1 MPMDNST
8 SSFSEVRQTF
18 PDAELLQVGGTTCE
32 CYRVKRYGKLHFLK
46 RLKPELLTNP
56 QYVAALQK
64 EFEMGY
70 QLDHPHLVRY
80 VGKTD
85 DGILMDYVDG
95 ETLGQFAQHHPDY
108 FRDRKNADRFL
119 RQLLSVVDYLHSH
132 QIVHLDLKP
141 SNILITRIGHDVKLI
156 DLGYCYADC
165 YTDTMGR
172 TDKYAAPEQMDGSAK
187 PDARTDI
194 YAIGRILQTLPCAH
208 IYNKVIKR
216 STAQDMDARYASAGE
231 LLQAVSH
238 RRAPWRLVGVL
249 AFVVVAISFFLSYRY
264 VRQEFA
270 EADSSNV
277 SWQSQSDSLNPP
289 ESLAHP
295 RQIPDHRPPAA
306 DIEELPA
313 PVPSVAKGYIPVS
326 SVAIPSQP
334 PSPVSESTPA
344 TVTPIPTTTQRED
357 TLALRRELQQLI
369 GSRFKKALGH
379 YNDST
384 YHQINYQRYTQN
396 WIDFEDNLISLYSQ
410 VWKSYQGKVA
420 EHTMASE
427 WCQTI
432 MYYRVTQLWRMMR
445 NAPDH
450 DPSYDHKVFH
460 YYEIPC
466 QGM

>member
-1 MPMDNST
+1 MSMDNST
-8 SSFSEVRQTF
+8 SSFPEVQKDF
-18 PDAELLQVGGTTCE
+18 PDAERLQVGGTTCE
-32 CYRVKRYGKLHFLK
+32 CYRVKLYGKLHFLK
-46 RLKPELLTNP
+46 RLKPELRTHP

-95 ETLGQFAQHHPDY
+95 ETLGQFVERHPDY
-108 FRDRKNADRFL
+108 FRNRNNADRFL
-119 RQLLSVVDYLHSH
+119 SQLLSVVGYLHSH

-165 YTDTMGR
+165 YTDTTGC
-172 TDKYAAPEQMDGSAK
+172 TDKYAAPEQLNGSAK

-194 YAIGRILQTLPCAH
+194 YAIGRVLQTLPCAH
-208 IYNKVIKR
+208 YYNKVSKR
-216 STAQDMDARYASAGE
+216 CTAKDMDERYASVDE
-231 LLQAVSH
+231 LQQAVCH
-238 RRAPWRLVGVL
+238 RRTLWRLIGVL
-249 AFVVVAISFFLSYRY
+249 AFVVAALLFFLAYHY
-264 VRQEFA
+264 ARQEFVV
-270 EADSSNV
+270 ADSNTV
-277 SWQSQSDSLNPP
+277 SWQSQSDSLNVP
-289 ESLAHP
+289 ESQCVP
-295 RQIPDHRPPAA
+295 RQNPDHRPIET
-306 DIEELPA
+306 DIEEHPA
-313 PVPSVAKGYIPVS
+313 PVTQTEVTTSETPLA
-326 SVAIPSQP
+326 
-334 PSPVSESTPA
+334 VSEPA
-344 TVTPIPTTTQRED
+344 SAAVAPISANTQRED

-384 YHQINYQRYTQN
+384 YHKINHRRYTQK
-396 WIDFEDNLISLYSQ
+396 WIDFEGDLIPLYSQ
-410 VWKSYQGKVA
+410 VWKSYQGKVV
-420 EHTMASE
+420 EHTLSSE

-432 MYYRVTQLWRMMR
+432 MYYRVTQLWKMIR
-445 NAPDH
+445 NDPNH